1 MGGMDAEGTGAATGA
16 GTTGGANTAG
26 GVNAAGRADA
36 DPQGSPLPPADDTFC
51 LYDLKVE
58 VVEGDRP
65 FVCSHRAGDYF
76 LVEGENL
83 VFPAG
88 SSFSMYALAAL
99 LPLLPAKQRPLDP
112 HDWMLSDALIA
123 CPDPNCGAR
132 FKITRTARRT
142 QSHAACTVVPLPP
155 STEKTDGHQP
165 IGTI

>member
-1 MGGMDAEGTGAATGA
+1 MDAEGTATAGEAGA
-16 GTTGGANTAG
+16 AG
-26 GVNAAGRADA
+26 GVNAARRTDTG
-36 DPQGSPLPPADDTFC
+36 PQGPSLSPADDTFC

-132 FKITRTARRT
+132 FKITRTAKRM

-155 STEKTDGHQP
+155 SAEKTDG
-165 IGTI
+165 